1 MPTNKVL
8 VFSEKVKGWVSFR
21 SHIDMQ
27 NGISMGND
35 YYTFAAAK
43 LWKHYEEGTVAI
55 PHPRNT
61 FYGPYPEYFT
71 PTSLTAILNDAPG
84 SVKSFNTINYEGSQ
98 SRVVQNLQ
106 DNEYYNLISKNGWY
120 IDSIFTDKEQGTIDE
135 FIEKEG
141 KWFNY
146 IKGKEV
152 QHFIDDSSNNP
163 FTGIVLNDNGTS
175 SLEQGSF
182 AVQGIGTLSTLT
194 SVQYFGCTDPTA
206 FNYQPTAAVDDDS
219 CIAVVNG
226 CMIASASNY
235 NSSVNTS
242 IANYCQW
249 IGCTDATAFNYTFFP
264 PIAFTYNNGNNIIDN
279 GLCVAT
285 VLGCVDATAF
295 NYNTSANTDDGT
307 CLPFIYGCTDP
318 TSFNYNS
325 SANTADPNDP
335 CEAVTLGCMDPT
347 ACNYSAFVNTDN
359 GSCVYSNQPPAVA
372 CYETATFNPSLCA
385 WEVTGSPVSIVI
397 TQSPPGAVCPNTSV
411 TFQRNMYTSSAI
423 GKQWNK
429 NGIAIPGATA
439 TTYSTTDPGSYS
451 LTLTDANGCASTSNS
466 LDLIN
471 TIVNTPS
478 GLFTSNIELTKVTM
492 NWGLVSNAHH
502 YDIQFRTAGTSWPAT
517 PQFQNIPY
525 TVESQLKSNLT
536 SNTNYEWQIRSACST
551 NSSTDT
557 AWSAT
562 QFVTT
567 AAPCVVP
574 TIPVTTG
581 ITTTTATLGWNV
593 VSGAWGY
600 KVRYKKVD
608 DAWVDWTYVVVTP
621 NSYALTGLVSGTAY
635 HWQVASMCDANGS
648 NNSGYT
654 GYTVF
659 NTTTTT
665 P

>member
-71 PTSLTAILNDAPG
+71 PTSLTAILNDVPG

-106 DNEYYNLISKNGWY
+106 DNEYYNLTSKNGWY

-152 QHFIDDSSNNP
+152 QHFIGDSSNNP

-182 AVQGIGTLSTLT
+182 AVQGIGTLTTFT
-194 SVQYFGCTDPTA
+194 SLQYFGCTDPTA
-206 FNYQPTAAVDDDS
+206 FNYQPAAVVDDGSCIPIVYGCMEASASNYDSSVNTSIANHCQWTGCADATAFNHTFFPPEAYAYGFPPNSGSNITDDGS

-226 CMIASASNY
+226 CMD
-235 NSSVNTS
+235 NT
-242 IANYCQW
+242 Q
-249 IGCTDATAFNYTFFP
+249 
-264 PIAFTYNNGNNIIDN
+264 
-279 GLCVAT
+279 
-285 VLGCVDATAF
+285 F
-295 NYNTSANTDDGT
+295 NYNPLANTNDGS
-307 CLPFIYGCTDP
+307 CIPFVYGCTDP

-372 CYETATFNPSLCA
+372 CYETATFNSSLCA
-385 WEVTGSPVSIVI
+385 WLVTGSPVSIVI
-397 TQSPPGAVCPNTSV
+397 TQSPLGTVCPNTSV
-411 TFQRNMYTSSAI
+411 TFQRNMYTSSTI

-429 NGIAIPGATA
+429 NGVAIPGATA

-492 NWGLVSNAHH
+492 NWSGVSNAHH

-536 SNTNYEWQIRSACST
+536 GNTNYEWQIRSACST

-557 AWSAT
+557 VWSAT

-567 AAPCVVP
+567 AAPCVIP
-574 TIPVTTG
+574 TTPVTTG

-600 KVRYKKVD
+600 SVRYKKTSQP
-608 DAWVDWTYVVVTP
+608 WPEWTYVVVTP

-635 HWQVASMCDANGS
+635 HWQVASMCDPNGS

-654 GYTVF
+654 GYASF
-659 NTTTTT
+659 TTL
-665 P
+665 

>member
-1 MPTNKVL
+1 MPNQQAIQNKVL
-8 VFSEKVKGWVSFR
+8 VFNETVKGWVSFR
-21 SHIDMQ
+21 SHIDMEL
-27 NGISMGND
+27 GISLAND
-35 YYTFAAAK
+35 YYTFK
-43 LWKHYEEGTVAI
+43 NGGLWRHYEEGTAAQ
-55 PHPRNT
+55 PCPRNT

-71 PTSLTAILNDAPG
+71 PTSLTAVLNDAPG
-84 SVKSFNTINYEGSQ
+84 SIKSFNTINYEGTQ
-98 SRVVQNLQ
+98 SRVTQNLQ
-106 DNEYYNLISKNGWY
+106 DNEYYNFINKTGWY

-152 QHFIDDSSNNP
+152 QHFIGQSSV
-163 FTGIVLNDNGTS
+163 FTGIVLNDDGTS

-182 AVQGIGTLSTLT
+182 AVQGIGTLSTFT

-206 FNYQPTAAVDDDS
+206 FNYQPTAMVDDGS
-219 CIAVVNG
+219 CIAVVLG

-242 IANYCQW
+242 IANYCEW
-249 IGCTDATAFNYTFFP
+249 IGCMDVTAFNYIPFP
-264 PIAFTYNNGNNIIDN
+264 AIALTYNNGNNIIDN

-295 NYNTSANTDDGT
+295 NYNVSANTDDGT

-372 CYETATFNPSLCA
+372 CYETATFNSSLCT
-385 WEVTGSPVSIVI
+385 WLVTGSPVSVVI
-397 TQSPPGAVCPNTSV
+397 TQSPPGIVCPNTSV
-411 TFQRNMYTSSAI
+411 TFQRNMFTSSTI

-517 PQFQNIPY
+517 PIFQNISY
-525 TVESQLKSNLT
+525 TAESQLKSNLT

-567 AAPCVVP
+567 AVPCV
-574 TIPVTTG
+574 IPVTLTSVIG
-581 ITTTTATLGWNV
+581 VNSAYLSWGA

-600 KVRYKKVD
+600 KVRYKKTTQPW
-608 DAWVDWTYVVVTP
+608 AQWTYVTVNT
-621 NSYALTGLVSGTAY
+621 NSYNLTALLSVTDY

-648 NNSGYT
+648 NTSAYT
-654 GYTVF
+654 GYASF
-659 NTTTTT
+659 TTL
-665 P
+665 